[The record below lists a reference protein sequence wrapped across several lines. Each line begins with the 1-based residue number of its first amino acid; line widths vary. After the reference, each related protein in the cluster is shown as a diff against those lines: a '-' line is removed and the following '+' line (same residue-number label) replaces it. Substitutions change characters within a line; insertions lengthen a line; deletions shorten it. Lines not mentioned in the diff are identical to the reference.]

1 MSLHDGHEVVVADAT
16 TPKPISL
23 VVKYSYSEE
32 GLKISTDFSEMN
44 RFASLPEMNRFASLP
59 GIALSFN
66 EVTFYD
72 LLLALQF

>member
-16 TPKPISL
+16 TPKSISL

-44 RFASLPEMNRFASLP
+44 RFASLP

-72 LLLALQF
+72 LLLAVQF